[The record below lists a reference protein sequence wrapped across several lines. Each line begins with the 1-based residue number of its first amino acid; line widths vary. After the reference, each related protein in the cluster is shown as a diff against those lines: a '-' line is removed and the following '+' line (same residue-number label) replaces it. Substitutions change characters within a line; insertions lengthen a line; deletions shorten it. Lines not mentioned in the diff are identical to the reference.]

1 MNGFSRRNLLSMHA
15 FATAW
20 PEPEFVQH
28 AVAQLPWGHATVILD
43 KLDDLETRDWYAA
56 ATVEYGWSRSMLLN
70 QIMNRTH
77 ERVAAAPSN
86 FGQQLAAADSD
97 LAQQIATKCDAGR
110 PRQRP

>member
-1 MNGFSRRNLLSMHA
+1 MNGFSRRNLLYMHA

-77 ERVAAAPSN
+77 ERGAAAPSD